1 METPIYTALQKYI
14 NDNIYPFHM
23 PGHKQGRALSID
35 DIMKIDI
42 TEVDGVDNLHNAK
55 EVILESQRLTA
66 KLFGAEET
74 FYLVNGSSC
83 GIIASILT
91 VCSPNDKILV
101 ARNCHKSVYS
111 GIIFAGVS
119 PVYIMP
125 EIIDDYNIAG
135 GINVDKLKNIMNNSI
150 KAVLITSPTY
160 EGFCSDIKAI
170 ADIVHSYNSILIVDE
185 AHGAHFK
192 FNDYFPNTALEQ
204 GADIVIQSVH
214 KTLPSLTQ
222 TALLHIQG
230 NRVDIYKL
238 KQMLSMVQTSSPSY
252 ILMSSIDLC
261 KSIVATNDFSCFVN
275 KLSTFRNKLR
285 GLKALKL
292 VDDEIKNKFSIT
304 QLDKSKIV
312 IYSNSDDI
320 TGYELDKLLRQKYKL
335 QIEMSGFNHI
345 IAITTLADDDN
356 GFNRLINALTEIDKE
371 LSPSNRKINCYNNIN
386 PIIKLLP
393 RDAMFKT
400 KALVKLEDS
409 IGKIAG
415 DFVVAYPPGIPIIA
429 PGELITQNLVD
440 LIIQYKENSLQIIGI
455 DKAQNMIYTIE

>member
-66 KLFGAEET
+66 KLFGAKET

-111 GIIFAGVS
+111 GIIFAGGN

-160 EGFCSDIKAI
+160 EGFCSDIKTI

-238 KQMLSMVQTSSPSY
+238 KQMLSMVQTSSP
-252 ILMSSIDLC
+252 
-261 KSIVATNDFSCFVN
+261 
-275 KLSTFRNKLR
+275 
-285 GLKALKL
+285 
-292 VDDEIKNKFSIT
+292 
-304 QLDKSKIV
+304 
-312 IYSNSDDI
+312 
-320 TGYELDKLLRQKYKL
+320 
-335 QIEMSGFNHI
+335 
-345 IAITTLADDDN
+345 
-356 GFNRLINALTEIDKE
+356 
-371 LSPSNRKINCYNNIN
+371 
-386 PIIKLLP
+386 
-393 RDAMFKT
+393 
-400 KALVKLEDS
+400 
-409 IGKIAG
+409 
-415 DFVVAYPPGIPIIA
+415 
-429 PGELITQNLVD
+429 
-440 LIIQYKENSLQIIGI
+440 
-455 DKAQNMIYTIE
+455 